1 MKKYTSW
8 DFKILGQVAK
18 EYTVKYTGEK
28 DFLGKG
34 TIVVVQDHPKN
45 ITMKIS
51 DANKALN

>member
-1 MKKYTSW
+1 MGLQNS
-8 DFKILGQVAK
+8 GAVAK

-51 DANKALN
+51 DANKTLN